1 MPAASL
7 SAPGL
12 VSGQHPGMSIKVMI
26 IDGHAGFRSLLM
38 HHVTTHWP
46 DANVSTYD
54 PTEAGH
60 LPEEF
65 SGAGNDIV
73 LLGDDQGDRDAR
85 ITLRQFVNNPV
96 FPAVVYFGKGGS
108 VDAMEIGASAFME
121 RENIRHDTLVVRVG
135 NILRAQHRT
144 ASTDS
149 LFVGD
154 LASGIHPLVKG
165 YRFLKRLAV
174 SDHSAIY
181 LAEKESTDTQMVLK
195 VLRQVPD
202 FGDGIGAFD
211 RFLDEYEMI
220 AELDH
225 PNIVKIYDLGISD
238 DHAHIAMEYLPGGDL
253 GKKIKAGV
261 IEKDAVDYTR
271 QIASA
276 LDNLHSVG
284 ILHRDLKPGNIM
296 LREDGSIA
304 LIDFGLAKRMWLEP
318 QITGSEQIFGTP
330 YYMSPEQGRGN
341 NVDERS
347 DVYALGVIFCEMLTG
362 KKPFSGDNA
371 MGIIFNHCEA
381 PLPVLPQQMSQYQ
394 AVTNRLLAKKP
405 EHRIQTAAEVLDW
418 L

>member
-1 MPAASL
+1 
-7 SAPGL
+7 
-12 VSGQHPGMSIKVMI
+12 MSIKVMI
-26 IDGHAGFRSLLM
+26 IDGHAEFRSLLT

-46 DANVSTYD
+46 DAIVSTYD

-73 LLGDDQGDRDAR
+73 LLGDDQRDRDAR
-85 ITLRQFVNNPV
+85 ITLRQFVKNPG
-96 FPAVVYFGKGGS
+96 FPAIVYFGNGGRA
-108 VDAMEIGASAFME
+108 DAMKIGASAFME
-121 RENIRHDTLVVRVG
+121 RGNIQHDTLIDRVG
-135 NILRAQHRT
+135 DILRTQHRT
-144 ASTDS
+144 VATDS

-154 LASGIHPLVKG
+154 LATGIHPLVKG
-165 YRFLKRLAV
+165 YRFLNRLAA
-174 SDHSAIY
+174 SDHSAVY
-181 LAEKESTDTQMVLK
+181 LAEKESGGTQMVLK

-202 FGDGIGAFD
+202 FSDGTGAFD
-211 RFLDEYEMI
+211 RFLQEYEMI
-220 AELDH
+220 ADLDH
-225 PNIVKIYDLGISD
+225 PNIVQIYDLGVSD
-238 DHAHIAMEYLPGGDL
+238 DHVHIAMEYLPGGDL
-253 GKKIKAGV
+253 KQKMKTGV
-261 IEKDAVDYTR
+261 LEKDAVEYTR

-276 LDNLHSVG
+276 LDHLHAVG

-318 QITGSEQIFGTP
+318 EVTGSDRIIGTP

-362 KKPFSGDNA
+362 QKPFSGDEP
-371 MGIIFNHCEA
+371 MGIIFNHSEA
-381 PLPVLPQQMSQYQ
+381 PLPVLPRQMSHYQ
-394 AVTNRLLAKKP
+394 AVINRLLAKKP
-405 EHRIQTAAEVLDW
+405 EDRIQSAAEVLDW